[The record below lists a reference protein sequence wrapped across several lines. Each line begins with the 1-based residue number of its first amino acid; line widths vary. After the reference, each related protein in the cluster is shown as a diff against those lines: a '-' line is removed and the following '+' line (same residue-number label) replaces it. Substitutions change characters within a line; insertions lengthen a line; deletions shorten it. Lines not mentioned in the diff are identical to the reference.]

1 MDFYDAALIQDLQ
14 IPVYETDPPT
24 GSLNSP
30 GLLWYNNNVGA
41 LRYTYNLTSSAG
53 VYCIRTINCTR

>member
-1 MDFYDAALIQDLQ
+1 MDFYDVTLVQDLQ
-14 IPVYETDPPT
+14 IPVYDSDPPT

-30 GLLWYNNNVGA
+30 GLLWYNTTVGA

-53 VYCIRTINCTR
+53 VYCTKTICCLR